1 VERLEDMSVPTL
13 LETHR
18 EKGTEGN
25 NKRNYDR
32 WENLLDGSWIHPK
45 LGIVRKV
52 AACHKFKFDWFAY
65 PEELNLKN
73 KLGPF
78 LNRTE
83 AIKALEEYKE
93 KRISQH
99 EPDMS
104 KLP

>member
-1 VERLEDMSVPTL
+1 MIVPTL

-18 EKGTEGN
+18 EKGTKGS

-52 AACHKFKFDWFAY
+52 SACHKFRFDWFAY

-99 EPDMS
+99 ESDMS